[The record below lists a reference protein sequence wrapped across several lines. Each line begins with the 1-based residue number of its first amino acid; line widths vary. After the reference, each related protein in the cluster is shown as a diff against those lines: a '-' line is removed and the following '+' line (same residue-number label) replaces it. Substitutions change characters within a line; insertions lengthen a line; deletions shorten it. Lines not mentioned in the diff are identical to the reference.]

1 MAKGT
6 KHINR
11 GVKVNDD
18 REVFVN
24 LVSEGP
30 VAGAIGWGEM
40 VFFLDE
46 DGNKLKVRLKYSDGT
61 LKNGELALT

>member
-24 LVSEGP
+24 LVSDGP
-30 VAGAIGWGEM
+30 VAGDIGWGEM

-46 DGNKLKVRLKYSDGT
+46 TGT
-61 LKNGELALT
+61 SSRSGSSIRTERSRMASLP

>member
-30 VAGAIGWGEM
+30 VAGDIGWGEM

-46 DGNKLKVRLKYSDGT
+46 DGNKLKVRLK
-61 LKNGELALT
+61 